1 MKHFLAL
8 PALLRTSALVAW
20 ASQQSFSVQDDLLA
34 FPQYEVHFVD
44 DWTPA
49 DEVDARLAGNV
60 KGSSS
65 ANARDDEAE
74 RGSQIGKYQQPLD
87 GAARN
92 NAEDQTECEHERMV
106 LDGQPWLCRIPKVKP
121 TADAGTAN
129 ETFSQAEEEKELA
142 RANDRG
148 WELLSGMEGNCVFFI
163 SGWWSYRFCYNQ
175 GIKQFHQLPPSRGVP
190 VYPPVED
197 PGVPGFMLGTYAK
210 RLDADDAGRE
220 RDWDGDSAL
229 EKSEG
234 AKRSHN
240 KHGELVQ
247 RGESRYLV
255 QKLGGGTICDLTGKE
270 RKIEIQ
276 YFCNPASTDRIALIK
291 ETSTCAYLMVIQT
304 PRLCNDVAFLP
315 PQKDQPNPISCSP
328 ILEDDEVEE
337 YERDLKAMKKAEQEV
352 NIREATEEAAAAIAG
367 TKYEASPKSVGDIV
381 VGGRRLVPE
390 GVKIEKSAIVGGGK
404 ETYVDTLADSEGRVL
419 SKEEMEK
426 LGLGDPKAIEKLKKE
441 LEKIAQGERW
451 KLDVI
456 DTPRGREYRGI
467 IGDED
472 EEETTGEGPKDGEVN
487 QKDGEPARKGKKK
500 ADKDTESEADKDAG
514 DKGQAGSQEEFY
526 RDEL

>member
-8 PALLRTSALVAW
+8 PSLLRTSALVAW
-20 ASQQSFSVQDDLLA
+20 ASQQSFSVRDDLLA
-34 FPQYEVHFVD
+34 FPQYEVHFAD

-49 DEVDARLAGNV
+49 GQVEAHLAGNV
-60 KGSSS
+60 KGSS
-65 ANARDDEAE
+65 ADGAA
-74 RGSQIGKYQQPLD
+74 RGSQVGQYQQPLD
-87 GAARN
+87 DAARKDT
-92 NAEDQTECEHERMV
+92 EDRTEYEHERMM
-106 LDGQPWLCRIPKVKP
+106 LDGQPWLCRIPKVRT

-210 RLDADDAGRE
+210 RLDAHSAGRE

-234 AKRSHN
+234 AKRSHS

-255 QKLGGGTICDLTGKE
+255 QKLGGGTICDLTGQE

-328 ILEDDEVEE
+328 VLEEDEVAD
-337 YERDLKAMKKAEQEV
+337 YERVSQAMKNAERELKTQEAV
-352 NIREATEEAAAAIAG
+352 QEAAAAMAG
-367 TKYEASPKSVGDIV
+367 TKHDDPVISIGDIT
-381 VGGRRLVPE
+381 VGGHRLVPK
-390 GVKIEKSAIVGGGK
+390 GTKIEKSAIVGGGK
-404 ETYVDTLADSEGRVL
+404 ETYVDTLANSDGRAL

-426 LGLGDPKAIEKLKKE
+426 LGLGDPKAVEKLKKE
-441 LEKIAQGERW
+441 LEKIAQGQAW

-472 EEETTGEGPKDGEVN
+472 EEE
-487 QKDGEPARKGKKK
+487 
-500 ADKDTESEADKDAG
+500 
-514 DKGQAGSQEEFY
+514 
-526 RDEL
+526 